1 MKTREIRVVTQ
12 QEHDR
17 TSMVETI
24 EGLGHH
30 VIEVAPSDK
39 RDVGAIIVVDY
50 NDPSTDLSQITAELD
65 DHDGPVVLI
74 TNRSGNELDALAHG
88 PSTMVVVGDDLTLG
102 YEIAFRLCAAMQAET
117 REKQLA

>member
-17 TSMVETI
+17 TSMVQTL

-39 RDVGAIIVVDY
+39 RDVGAVIVVDY
-50 NDPSTDLSQITAELD
+50 NDPSTDLSQIIAELD

-74 TNRSGNELDALAHG
+74 TNRSGNELDALAAG